1 MAVYWDESL
10 LFVPEFA
17 SLLPFWRMDLRFMR
31 TEVSMIDLSK
41 LVAVGSVAW
50 VCTNEHAKQD
60 SKEDIV
66 VSRVF
71 VILG

>member
-1 MAVYWDESL
+1 
-10 LFVPEFA
+10 
-17 SLLPFWRMDLRFMR
+17 MR

-41 LVAVGSVAW
+41 LELEDFEAW
-50 VCTNEHAKQD
+50 VCTNGQAIQD

>member
-1 MAVYWDESL
+1 
-10 LFVPEFA
+10 
-17 SLLPFWRMDLRFMR
+17 MR

-41 LVAVGSVAW
+41 LESVGSDAW

>member
-1 MAVYWDESL
+1 
-10 LFVPEFA
+10 
-17 SLLPFWRMDLRFMR
+17 MR

-41 LVAVGSVAW
+41 LEAVVSAAW
-50 VCTNEHAKQD
+50 VCTDEHAKQD

-71 VILG
+71 VILVIGQTEFDSTWCGLAT

>member
-1 MAVYWDESL
+1 M
-10 LFVPEFA
+10 
-17 SLLPFWRMDLRFMR
+17 RFMR

-41 LVAVGSVAW
+41 LESVGSDAW

>member
-1 MAVYWDESL
+1 
-10 LFVPEFA
+10 
-17 SLLPFWRMDLRFMR
+17 MR

-41 LVAVGSVAW
+41 LEAVGSAAW
-50 VCTNEHAKQD
+50 VCNNEHAKQD

-71 VILG
+71 VILE

>member
-1 MAVYWDESL
+1 
-10 LFVPEFA
+10 
-17 SLLPFWRMDLRFMR
+17 
-31 TEVSMIDLSK
+31 MIDLSK
-41 LVAVGSVAW
+41 LDAAVSDAW